1 MTVWM
6 NGRLMDA
13 NEARIPITDHGL
25 LYGDGLFEG
34 IRLRHGKLL
43 WLDRHLA
50 RLTRGATA
58 IGLTLPLPA
67 EEIGEVVRETLR
79 AHGQPEAYVRLLVTR
94 GEGAL
99 GVDPTSCPKPSLICL
114 AARISLF
121 SDEQQAQGLALVTAS
136 QRKPDPDVLDSSVKS
151 LNYLGSVLAKLEA
164 KQAGADDALMLNKQ
178 GLVAEASVANVFA
191 VHDGVLSTPPVT
203 AGCLPG
209 INRAAV
215 MHLAPSLGLAVRECS
230 LGRADL
236 FGADEVFLT
245 GSGAGVV
252 GVRSLDGRPIGAGK
266 SGRVT
271 ARVAAALGALFLSDG
286 ETVLPVETAPESVDL
301 PNAAPAA

>member
-6 NGRLMDA
+6 NGRLMNA
-13 NEARIPITDHGL
+13 SEARIPITDHGL

-34 IRLRHGKLL
+34 IRLRQGKLL

-50 RLTRGATA
+50 RLARGATA
-58 IGLTLPLPA
+58 IGMTLPLPTA
-67 EEIGEVVRETLR
+67 QIGDVVGETLR
-79 AHGQPEAYVRLLVTR
+79 AHGQPEAYMRLLVTR
-94 GEGAL
+94 GEGEL

-121 SDEQQAQGLALVTAS
+121 SDEQRSEGLALVTAS
-136 QRKPDPDVLDSSVKS
+136 QRRPDPDVLDPSVKS

-178 GLVAEASVANVFA
+178 GQVAEASVANVFA
-191 VHDGVLSTPPVT
+191 VHDDVLSTPPVI

-236 FGADEVFLT
+236 LGADEVFLT
-245 GSGAGVV
+245 GSGAGVI

-266 SGRVT
+266 SGMVT
-271 ARVAAALGALFLSDG
+271 ARVAAALGALFVSHG
-286 ETVLPVETAPESVDL
+286 ETVLPVETAPESAEIS
-301 PNAAPAA
+301 NAAPAA